1 MMVENFKI
9 QQLQELY
16 AAGFCMASDRTYH
29 HFSEIEAYEKTPKPM
44 YTRFQ
49 VLHHDNMVR
58 KGCIC
63 CEVGGFYY
71 VTARS
76 FLLAMRR
83 KIKEL

>member
-1 MMVENFKI
+1 MN
-9 QQLQELY
+9 
-16 AAGFCMASDRTYH
+16 
-29 HFSEIEAYEKTPKPM
+29 IEAYEKTPKPM

-83 KIKEL
+83 K